1 MITDINQISNAIA
14 ELSHP
19 SMEDATIGAKQALV
33 EISFDQDDCD
43 KLVITFGFAKMQTAE
58 FSTFQ
63 RTLLKLLKIDYK
75 IPKVQLFFQDV
86 DVANLFTPKA
96 RYIAVGSGKGGVG
109 KSTVA
114 VELSKGLAALG
125 HKVAIIDADIYSA
138 SIPQILKIKRSTP
151 QVVENKIAP
160 FYAADIQVISSSLII
175 TDDKPIMWKGPML
188 NKLLRQFFT
197 DVAWDPE
204 TDFFIIDMPTGDI
217 MIELQQIMPACEILL
232 VTTPQEDAAF
242 VATKAGLI
250 MLELGQKI
258 MGVVENM
265 SYITCDKCGNKQYI
279 FENGGG
285 NYVAEALS
293 TPLLAEI
300 PVAYKN
306 ELATNFQALA
316 LTISKS
322 KNI

>member
-19 SMEDATIGAKQALV
+19 LMEDATIGAKQALI
-33 EISFDQDDCD
+33 EISFDQDNRD
-43 KLVITFGFAKMQTAE
+43 KLVVTFGFAKTQTAE
-58 FSTFQ
+58 FSAFQ
-63 RTLLKLLKIDYK
+63 RTLLKLLKIDYG
-75 IPKVQLFFQDV
+75 IPKVQLFFHDITSPT
-86 DVANLFTPKA
+86 LSKA

-114 VELSKGLAALG
+114 IGLAKGLAALG
-125 HKVAIIDADIYSA
+125 HKVAIIDADIYGA

-151 QVVENKIAP
+151 QVMENKIAP

-175 TDDKPIMWKGPML
+175 TDNKPVMWKGPML
-188 NKLLRQFFT
+188 TKLLRQFFT

-217 MIELQQIMPACEILL
+217 MLELQQIMPTCEVLL

-265 SYITCDKCGNKQYI
+265 SYITCVKCGNKQYI

-300 PVAYKN
+300 PVASKS